1 MKITSAEA
9 LIMEVLWRADRP
21 LAVEELREQLTD
33 ANWTDGTVRTFM
45 SRLLHKKIVSAVKD
59 GKRFLYAPLIARADY
74 VHSESKGLLDRL
86 FDGQIETFVTHFSER
101 QDLSANQ
108 IETLRR
114 LVERLGDD
122 K

>member
-1 MKITSAEA
+1 MQITPAESQIMEA
-9 LIMEVLWRADRP
+9 LWKQGALPFDDIMEAVAAEQGWARA
-21 LAVEELREQLTD
+21 
-33 ANWTDGTVRTFM
+33 TVKTLVN
-45 SRLLHKKIVSAVKD
+45 RLLHKKAIASERA
-59 GKRFLYAPLIARADY
+59 GGRHGYRPLIARADY